1 MTDQGNLS
9 APPGGF
15 LSIRDLRKSFGGVK
29 VINGVNLD
37 VTECSL
43 QCLVGPNG
51 AGKTTTID
59 LISGRQK
66 PDSGKVWLNGD
77 DITGLGEHEI
87 ARRGIG
93 RKFQIPAVLKGL
105 TVRENLQVA
114 FSRQTNA
121 LRNMFSFRPSGC
133 DEKLAEISTL
143 VRLTRRLDAEAGLL
157 SHGETQ
163 WLEIGMVLMQ
173 NPAILLLDEP
183 VAGMTEAEIELTV
196 EILNNLKK
204 SHTILLVEHDMAFV
218 RKIADVVTVLHM
230 GALLAQG
237 RIDEIE
243 QNEQV
248 RAVYLGTEEAH

>member
-1 MTDQGNLS
+1 MTEPNMIS
-9 APPGGF
+9 PPPSGF
-15 LSIRDLRKSFGGVK
+15 LSIRNLRKSFGGIN

-37 VTECSL
+37 VAECSL

-66 PDSGKVWLNGD
+66 PDSGNVWLNGD

-105 TVRENLQVA
+105 TVRENLEVA
-114 FSRQTNA
+114 YSRETNA
-121 LRNMFSFRPSGC
+121 VRNMFSFHPPGC
-133 DEKLAEISTL
+133 AEKMDEIIPL

-196 EILNNLKK
+196 EILNKLKQ

-230 GALLAQG
+230 GALLAKG
-237 RIDEIE
+237 PIDEIE

-248 RAVYLGTEEAH
+248 RAVYLGTEEIH